1 MVNLHCSFSYCLS
14 LMTVYKLSITKLRY
28 VQYFS
33 ISARHSIRS
42 HTLPCSKRF
51 VKWIQSYLAYHVAVN
66 GTQSSAP
73 PVVSGVP
80 QGSVLSPLLFLM
92 YVNDVTCVISK
103 GNINIVLYQIIRSPM
118 DYNHTRAAKVDSIS
132 ALTPCFFLLEFFL
145 LKNPVQRGSQV
156 VLW

>member
-1 MVNLHCSFSYCLS
+1 
-14 LMTVYKLSITKLRY
+14 MTVYKLSITKLRY
-28 VQYFS
+28 VQCFS

-51 VKWIQSYLAYHVAVN
+51 VKWIQSYLTYHVAVN

-103 GNINIVLYQIIRSPM
+103 GNINIVPYQIIRSPM
-118 DYNHTRAAKVDSIS
+118 DYNHTRAAKSRFHQ
-132 ALTPCFFLLEFFL
+132 CFDPMFFYWNFFFVE
-145 LKNPVQRGSQV
+145 KSSPKGFSGGFMVI
-156 VLW
+156 